1 MSVKAEVSSRNL
13 NVSGL
18 SEEARKAVKVAFD
31 AMSAWR
37 TEIVN
42 SEKNIEGVVDK
53 IAAGA
58 RALGWPAEV
67 VDTTRAQM
75 QAVNKIQL
83 QMMDRMMDVWE
94 EQIKSPNPSSAML
107 SKLRSLSTL
116 SPAGG
121 WPGSANAFEPFGVYM
136 QIAQQWQKAWA
147 NAMSPWI
154 KNP

>member
-18 SEEARKAVKVAFD
+18 SDEARKAVKVAFD

-75 QAVNKIQL
+75 QAMNKMQL
-83 QMMDRMMDVWE
+83 QMMDRMIEVWE

-107 SKLRSLSTL
+107 SKLTSVSTL

-136 QIAQQWQKAWA
+136 QIARQWQKAWA

>member
-18 SEEARKAVKVAFD
+18 SDEARKAVKVAFD

-75 QAVNKIQL
+75 QAMNKMQL
-83 QMMDRMMDVWE
+83 QMMDRMIEVWE

-107 SKLRSLSTL
+107 SKLTSVSTL